1 MSERER
7 EVNNYDPEDIGLKGI
22 FGDRWHDETQGT
34 ARVGDCK
41 KESPYTAVAEKT
53 AQKPPTGSTGAQW
66 EPEKPEPGTMD
77 KLIDCA
83 KHTTLFGG
91 LSFLCFYWEQAGL
104 MAESIAVPCMCVCTA
119 LLGLNIGKQLA
130 KGEHR

>member
-1 MSERER
+1 MPDERK
-7 EVNNYDPEDIGLKGI
+7 VNDYDPEDIGLKGI
-22 FGDRWHDETQGT
+22 FGDRWHDETQN
-34 ARVGDCK
+34 ADKAPEPK
-41 KESPYTAVAEKT
+41 KQSA
-53 AQKPPTGSTGAQW
+53 STPA
-66 EPEKPEPGTMD
+66 PEKPAQKQTAAPVAAQREPARPAPGVMD

-119 LLGLNIGKQLA
+119 LLGLSVGKLLA
-130 KGEHR
+130 GGGR

>member
-1 MSERER
+1 MLEERK
-7 EVNNYDPEDIGLKGI
+7 VNDYDPEDIGLKGI
-22 FGDRWHDETQGT
+22 FGDRWHDETQE
-34 ARVGDCK
+34 AAKAPEPK
-41 KESPYTAVAEKT
+41 KQSTKHPGPGE
-53 AQKPPTGSTGAQW
+53 TGAKADSGPVVAQW
-66 EPEKPEPGTMD
+66 EPARPAPGVMD

-119 LLGLNIGKQLA
+119 LLGLSVGKLIS
-130 KGEHR
+130 GGGR